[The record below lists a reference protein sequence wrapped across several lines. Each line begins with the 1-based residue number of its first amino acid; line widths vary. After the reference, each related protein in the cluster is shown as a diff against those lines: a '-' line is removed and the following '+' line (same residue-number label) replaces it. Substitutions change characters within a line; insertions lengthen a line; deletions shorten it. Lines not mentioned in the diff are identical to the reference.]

1 VPVAALTEVVKRVSL
16 VAERAT
22 PVRLHFSEDGMVV
35 EAGGTEDARAS
46 EAMDCLYEGEAMQV
60 AFNPGYLLEGLNAL
74 DGPTAVLSLTDP
86 RKPAVLSPAGEDGE
100 VRPGYRYLIMP
111 IRIGA

>member
-1 VPVAALTEVVKRVSL
+1 MEC
-16 VAERAT
+16 
-22 PVRLHFSEDGMVV
+22 G
-35 EAGGTEDARAS
+35 
-46 EAMDCLYEGEAMQV
+46 YEGEPMQV

-86 RKPAVLSPAGEDGE
+86 RKPAVLAPAKEDGE
-100 VRPGYRYLIMP
+100 IIEDYRYLIMP